1 MVETTLASRSPLD
14 GIVGPAGGPHDA
26 GLVLAERRNA
36 GKLIL
41 RGDAGPAFLAAAG
54 GVLGAEPPTAPNTV
68 TEINSLAMLWLS
80 PDEWLV
86 VTEPGAEAALLGGLR
101 AALAS
106 QWAMGEP
113 VRVLFDKSPG
123 KAAAKRWEWVRKG
136 APVIVEVGPR
146 DMDEGKVAVLRRDAI
161 WNLEN
166 GKTAMAFTPRG
177 DFIEGAR
184 ALLEAIQS
192 SLFEEARARRDAN
205 ITRGFT
211 EWSEVTDF
219 FASNGKYPGWV
230 EVQWARPSGEVLD
243 RVVEQLKAEKLTI
256 RNVPKGSAAA
266 DGTCIFTGDPAAE
279 RILVARAY

>member
-86 VTEPGAEAALLGGLR
+86 VTEPGAEAALLAGLR

-106 QWAMGEP
+106 LRGAAVDVTDSLVAIRVSGPRVRRVLAKGCALDLHPRAFGPGQSAQSHLAKALVTLRQVAEAPSYELYVRASFAPYLWRWLVDAGMEFG
-113 VRVLFDKSPG
+113 VRV
-123 KAAAKRWEWVRKG
+123 
-136 APVIVEVGPR
+136 
-146 DMDEGKVAVLRRDAI
+146 DA
-161 WNLEN
+161 
-166 GKTAMAFTPRG
+166 G
-177 DFIEGAR
+177 
-184 ALLEAIQS
+184 
-192 SLFEEARARRDAN
+192 
-205 ITRGFT
+205 
-211 EWSEVTDF
+211 
-219 FASNGKYPGWV
+219 
-230 EVQWARPSGEVLD
+230 
-243 RVVEQLKAEKLTI
+243 
-256 RNVPKGSAAA
+256 
-266 DGTCIFTGDPAAE
+266 
-279 RILVARAY
+279 